1 MYWRNGLTLRCWPSD
16 QRDQGLG
23 YLLAQEVPAAVAVAR
38 RRLCWL
44 VVFAGEL
51 EERDEPGRRLG
62 GEALLLGHE
71 IGEAC
76 CWMGFG
82 VVGEMVL
89 MGIVCVRVVL
99 AECEKR
105 RQVCDGWQRRSR
117 LA

>member
-1 MYWRNGLTLRCWPSD
+1 M
-16 QRDQGLG
+16 
-23 YLLAQEVPAAVAVAR
+23 PAAVAVAR

-62 GEALLLGHE
+62 GEALLLDHE

-82 VVGEMVL
+82 VVGVMVL

-105 RQVCDGWQRRSR
+105 QQVCDGWQRRSR

>member
-1 MYWRNGLTLRCWPSD
+1 M
-16 QRDQGLG
+16 
-23 YLLAQEVPAAVAVAR
+23 
-38 RRLCWL
+38 CWL

-62 GEALLLGHE
+62 GEALLLDHE

-82 VVGEMVL
+82 VVGEMAL
-89 MGIVCVRVVL
+89 MGVVCVRVVW

-105 RQVCDGWQRRSR
+105 RQV
-117 LA
+117 